1 MANIHF
7 CSRTFGFGDFQQTQN
22 TAVFL
27 ATTQTVV
34 RSKVKEYVESN
45 TNTSEELQYS
55 IVQILTGTAF
65 CTFLVLSPPS
75 PEEYQLSFKQ
85 NV

>member
-7 CSRTFGFGDFQQTQN
+7 HSDVCFGDFQQTQN
-22 TAVFL
+22 TAVLL
-27 ATTQTVV
+27 ATIQNVV
-34 RSKVKEYVESN
+34 GSKVKEYVESN
-45 TNTSEELQYS
+45 TKMSEEVQHC
-55 IVQILTGTAF
+55 IVQILTGTTF
-65 CTFLVLSPPS
+65 CTFLVFFPPS